1 MVKVRTRP
9 EHPLSHDERRVQA
22 TRRRFLR
29 RQRARRWLVWRR
41 ILLAVAVVGAVTALV
56 WVVFFSSVL
65 AVKGAVVEGVEVL
78 SAEQVRAVAA
88 VPEGVPLA
96 TADLDAVGARV
107 ETLAPV
113 RSVEVSRSWPDQVRI
128 VVEERTAVAV
138 VLDDGLWRGLDE
150 EGVLFRDFAERPADL
165 PEVRMRASTPV
176 EALAE
181 AAAVLD
187 ALPSDLLQRVSFL
200 DVRTIDAITMTL
212 QGGAVV
218 NWGSAEQSA
227 RKVQVLRVL
236 LEQEARTYDV
246 TAPGRPTIR
255 S

>member
-1 MVKVRTRP
+1 MLKVRPRP
-9 EHPLSHDERRVQA
+9 ERTLSHDERRVQQ

-41 ILLAVAVVGAVTALV
+41 ILAALVALAAVVGLV

-65 AVKGAVVEGVEVL
+65 AVKGAVVEGVDVLTVEEVR
-78 SAEQVRAVAA
+78 SVAA

-96 TADLDAVGARV
+96 TADLDAVRARV

-113 RSVEVSRSWPDQVRI
+113 RAVEVSRSWPDEVRI
-128 VVEERTAVAV
+128 VVEERTAVAA
-138 VLDDGLWRGLDE
+138 VLSEGVWRGLDE
-150 EGVLFRDFAERPADL
+150 EGVLFRAFPARPEEL

-181 AAAVLD
+181 AGSVLE
-187 ALPSDLLQRVSFL
+187 ALPSDLLGRVQFL
-200 DVRTIDAITMTL
+200 DVRTIDGISLTL
-212 QGGAVV
+212 EGGAVV
-218 NWGSAEQSA
+218 NWGSAEESA

-236 LEQEARTYDV
+236 FEQEARTYDV
-246 TAPGRPTIR
+246 TAPGRPTVR
-255 S
+255 K

>member
-1 MVKVRTRP
+1 MLKVRPRP
-9 EHPLSHDERRVQA
+9 ERTLSHEERRVHQ

-41 ILLAVAVVGAVTALV
+41 LLGAAAVVGAAGALV

-65 AVKGAVVEGVEVL
+65 AVEGAVVEGLEVL
-78 SAEQVRAVAA
+78 TAEQVTEVAA
-88 VPEGVPLA
+88 VPVGVPLA
-96 TADLDAVGARV
+96 TADLDAVRARV

-113 RSVEVSRSWPDQVRI
+113 RSAEVSRNWPDQVRI

-138 VLDDGLWRGLDE
+138 VQSEGTWRALDA
-150 EGVLFRDFAERPADL
+150 EGVLFRDL
-165 PEVRMRASTPV
+165 PSPPEGLPQVRIRATTPV

-181 AAAVLD
+181 GAAVVQ
-187 ALPSDLLQRVSFL
+187 ALPDDMLARVEFL
-200 DVRTIDAITMTL
+200 DVRTVDAISLTL
-212 QGGAVV
+212 TGGAVV
-218 NWGSAEQSA
+218 NWGSADQSA

-246 TAPGRPTIR
+246 TAPGRPTVR

>member
-1 MVKVRTRP
+1 MLKVKSRP
-9 EHPLSHDERRVQA
+9 ERTLSHDERRVQQ

-41 ILLAVAVVGAVTALV
+41 ILAVLGVVSAAAALV

-65 AVKGAVVEGVEVL
+65 AVEGAVVEGVEVL
-78 SAEQVRAVAA
+78 SAEEVRAVAA
-88 VPEGVPLA
+88 VPEGEPLA
-96 TADLDAVGARV
+96 TADLDAVQARV

-113 RSVEVSRSWPDQVRI
+113 LEVDVSRSWPNKVRI
-128 VVEERTAVAV
+128 VVTERTAVAA
-138 VLDDGLWRGLDE
+138 VLGEGGWRALDR
-150 EGVLFRDFAERPADL
+150 EGVLFRDLPGRPEEL
-165 PEVRMRASTPV
+165 TEVRMRASTPV

-181 AAAVLD
+181 AAAVVE
-187 ALPSDLLQRVSFL
+187 ALPADLLGRVQFL
-200 DVRTIDAITMTL
+200 DVRTIDAISLTL

-218 NWGSAEQSA
+218 NWGSADESA

-246 TAPGRPTIR
+246 TAPGRPTYR

>member
-1 MVKVRTRP
+1 MLKVRTRP
-9 EHPLSHDERRVQA
+9 ERTLSHDERRVEQ

-41 ILLAVAVVGAVTALV
+41 VLAVLAVLAAVGGLV

-65 AVKGAVVEGVEVL
+65 AVKGSVVEGVDVL
-78 SAEQVRAVAA
+78 SVEQVRTVAD

-96 TADLDAVGARV
+96 TADLEAVRARV

-113 RSVEVSRSWPDQVRI
+113 RAVEVSRSWPDQVRI
-128 VVEERTAVAV
+128 VVEERTAVAA
-138 VLDDGLWRGLDE
+138 VLSEGDWRGLDA
-150 EGVLFRDFAERPADL
+150 EGVLFRNFPQRPEAL

-176 EALAE
+176 DALAE
-181 AAAVLD
+181 AAAVLE
-187 ALPSDLLQRVSFL
+187 ALPGDLLGQVEFL
-200 DVRTIDAITMTL
+200 DVRTIDAISLTL

-218 NWGSAEQSA
+218 NWGSAEESA
-227 RKVQVLRVL
+227 RKVQVLQLL
-236 LEQEARTYDV
+236 LEQEGRTYDV
-246 TAPGRPTIR
+246 TAPGRPTVR